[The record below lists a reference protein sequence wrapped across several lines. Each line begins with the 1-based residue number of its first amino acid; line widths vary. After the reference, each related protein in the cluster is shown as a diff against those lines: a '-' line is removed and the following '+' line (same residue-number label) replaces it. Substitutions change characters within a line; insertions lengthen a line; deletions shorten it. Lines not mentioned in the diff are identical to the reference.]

1 MIPSWL
7 SLDGKRAV
15 ITGAGSE
22 NGIGFSCARSL
33 LELGAEVAIMATGD
47 HIHQRVRD
55 LSGYGILHGYVC
67 DLTDE
72 RETLKTFHA
81 AADECGGLDI
91 LINNAGMAS
100 VHAPVGVES
109 GPLGGINLAD
119 FNRAMSRNLM
129 TVVHATRAALPFMQA
144 AEWGRIITIASVTGP
159 LMAMR
164 GESAYAAAKAAIVG
178 LTRSLAVD
186 YASAGITAN
195 ALAPGWIQTGSQ
207 TEHEYREGQL
217 TPMGRSATPHEVAA
231 VAAFLST
238 PGASYLTGQCI
249 AIDGGNTVAEES
261 SLA

>member
-1 MIPSWL
+1 VIPGWL

-22 NGIGFSCARSL
+22 TGIGFACARAL

-47 HIHQRVRD
+47 HIHQRVRE
-55 LSGYGILHGYVC
+55 LSGLGVVHGYVC

-72 RETLKTFHA
+72 QETCETFQV

-100 VHAPVGVES
+100 VMTPVGAES
-109 GPLGGINLAD
+109 GSLGDINLAD
-119 FNRAMSRNLM
+119 FNRSLSRNLM
-129 TVVHATRAALPFMQA
+129 TVVHATRAALPYMQA
-144 AEWGRIITIASVTGP
+144 AEWGRIISISSVTGP

-186 YASAGITAN
+186 YASNGITAN
-195 ALAPGWIQTGSQ
+195 ALAPGWIHTGSQ
-207 TEHEYREGQL
+207 TEHEYLEGQL
-217 TPMGRSATPHEVAA
+217 TPMGRSATPSEVAT
-231 VAAFLST
+231 VAAFLAT
-238 PGASYLTGQCI
+238 PGSSYLTGQCI
-249 AIDGGNTVAEES
+249 AIDGGNTVAEERTR
-261 SLA
+261 

>member
-1 MIPSWL
+1 VTPSWL

-22 NGIGFSCARSL
+22 TGIGFSCARAL

-47 HIHQRVRD
+47 HIHERVRE
-55 LSGYGILHGYVC
+55 LGGFGVVHGYVC

-72 RETLKTFHA
+72 QKTLETFQV

-100 VHAPVGVES
+100 VNAPVGAES
-109 GPLGGINLAD
+109 GSLGDTNLAD
-119 FNRAMSRNLM
+119 FNRSLSRNLM

-144 AEWGRIITIASVTGP
+144 GGWGRIISISSVTGP

-186 YASAGITAN
+186 YASDGITVN
-195 ALAPGWIQTGSQ
+195 ALAPGWIHTGSQ
-207 TEHEYREGQL
+207 TEHEYLEGQH
-217 TPMGRSATPHEVAA
+217 TPMKRSATPSEVAT
-231 VAAFLST
+231 VAAFLAT
-238 PGASYLTGQCI
+238 PGSSYLTGQCI
-249 AIDGGNTVAEES
+249 AIDGGNTVAEQR
-261 SLA
+261 SL

>member
-1 MIPSWL
+1 MTPSWL

-22 NGIGFSCARSL
+22 TGIGFSCARTL

-47 HIHQRVRD
+47 HIHQRVLE
-55 LSGYGILHGYVC
+55 LSGLGVVRGYVC

-72 RETLKTFHA
+72 QKTLETFQA

-100 VHAPVGVES
+100 VNTPVGAES
-109 GPLGGINLAD
+109 GSLGDINLAD
-119 FNRAMSRNLM
+119 FNRSLSRNLM
-129 TVVHATRAALPFMQA
+129 TVVHATRAALPYMQA
-144 AEWGRIITIASVTGP
+144 AEWGRIISISSVTGP

-186 YASAGITAN
+186 YASDGITVN
-195 ALAPGWIQTGSQ
+195 ALAPGWIHTGSQ

-217 TPMGRSATPHEVAA
+217 TPMGRSATPSEVAT
-231 VAAFLST
+231 VAAFLAT
-238 PGASYLTGQCI
+238 PGSSYLTGQCI
-249 AIDGGNTVAEES
+249 AIDGGNTVAEER
-261 SLA
+261 SL

>member
-1 MIPSWL
+1 MTPSWL

-22 NGIGFSCARSL
+22 TGIGFSCARTL

-47 HIHQRVRD
+47 HIHQRVLE
-55 LSGYGILHGYVC
+55 LSGLGVVRGYVC

-72 RETLKTFHA
+72 QKTLEIFQA

-100 VHAPVGVES
+100 VNTPVGAES
-109 GPLGGINLAD
+109 GSLGDINLAD
-119 FNRAMSRNLM
+119 FNRSLSRNLM
-129 TVVHATRAALPFMQA
+129 TVVHATRAALPYMQA
-144 AEWGRIITIASVTGP
+144 AEWGRIISISSVTGP

-186 YASAGITAN
+186 YASDGITVN
-195 ALAPGWIQTGSQ
+195 ALAPGWIHTGSQ

-217 TPMGRSATPHEVAA
+217 TPMGRSATPSEVAT
-231 VAAFLST
+231 VAAFLAT
-238 PGASYLTGQCI
+238 PGSSYLTGQCI
-249 AIDGGNTVAEES
+249 AIDGGNTVAEER
-261 SLA
+261 SL

>member
-1 MIPSWL
+1 MTPSWL

-22 NGIGFSCARSL
+22 TGIGFSCARTL

-47 HIHQRVRD
+47 HIHQRVLE
-55 LSGYGILHGYVC
+55 LSGLGVVRGYVC

-72 RETLKTFHA
+72 QKTLETFQA

-100 VHAPVGVES
+100 VNTPVGAES
-109 GPLGGINLAD
+109 GSLGDINVAD
-119 FNRAMSRNLM
+119 FNRSLSRNLM
-129 TVVHATRAALPFMQA
+129 TVVHATRAALPYMQA
-144 AEWGRIITIASVTGP
+144 AEWGRIISISSVTGP

-186 YASAGITAN
+186 YASDGITVN
-195 ALAPGWIQTGSQ
+195 ALAPGWIHTGSQ

-217 TPMGRSATPHEVAA
+217 TPMGRSATPSEVAT
-231 VAAFLST
+231 VAAFLAT
-238 PGASYLTGQCI
+238 PGSSYLTGQCI
-249 AIDGGNTVAEES
+249 AIDGGNTVAEER
-261 SLA
+261 SL

>member
-1 MIPSWL
+1 MTPSWL

-55 LSGYGILHGYVC
+55 LSGYGIVHGYVC

-109 GPLGGINLAD
+109 GSLGAINLVD

-186 YASAGITAN
+186 YASEGITAN

-249 AIDGGNTVAEES
+249 AIDGGNTVAEEG

>member
-1 MIPSWL
+1 MTPSWL

-55 LSGYGILHGYVC
+55 LNGYGIVHGYVC

-109 GPLGGINLAD
+109 GPLGAINLVD

-129 TVVHATRAALPFMQA
+129 TVVHATRAALPFMQS

-186 YASAGITAN
+186 YASEGITAN
-195 ALAPGWIQTGSQ
+195 ALAPGWIHTGSQ

-217 TPMGRSATPHEVAA
+217 TPMGRSATPSEVAA
-231 VAAFLST
+231 VAAFLAT

>member
-1 MIPSWL
+1 VTPSWL

-55 LSGYGILHGYVC
+55 LSGYGIVHGYVC

-109 GPLGGINLAD
+109 GPLGAINLVD

-186 YASAGITAN
+186 YASEGITAN
-195 ALAPGWIQTGSQ
+195 ALAPGWIHTGSQ

-217 TPMGRSATPHEVAA
+217 TPMGRSATPSEVAA
-231 VAAFLST
+231 VAAFLAT